1 MKASTR
7 LSEWTTEVLNFGSR
21 NRQTTFLSSKTF
33 RLGLDATKPFIQ
45 RVNGALSLGVKRPG
59 REAN

>member
-7 LSEWTTEVLNFGSR
+7 LSEWITEVLKFGSR
-21 NRQTTFLSSKTF
+21 KRQNSLLSSKTF
-33 RLGLDATKPFIQ
+33 RLGLDATKPSIQ
-45 RVNGALSLGVKRPG
+45 RVNGAFSFGVKRPG